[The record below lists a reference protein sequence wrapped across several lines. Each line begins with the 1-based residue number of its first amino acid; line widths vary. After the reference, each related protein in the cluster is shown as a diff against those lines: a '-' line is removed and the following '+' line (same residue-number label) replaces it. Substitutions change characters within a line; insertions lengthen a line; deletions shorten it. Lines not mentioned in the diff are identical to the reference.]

1 MENSKLES
9 YAPRAVSYSSP
20 KSSKKASSEYLNIY
34 IAISQ
39 TPNDKIPVKKEETS
53 NQEQLLPSPKM
64 NKINDT
70 MFCISMERDV
80 HLFYLITNP
89 EEKAKMKVKKA
100 FGMVSICLT
109 ML

>member
-9 YAPRAVSYSSP
+9 YAPRAVPHSPP
-20 KSSKKASSEYLNIY
+20 KSSKKVSSKYLNIN

-39 TPNDKIPVKKEETS
+39 TPNDKNPVKKEDTP
-53 NQEQLLPSPKM
+53 NQESPLPSPKM

-89 EEKAKMKVKKA
+89 EEKSKMKVKKA
-100 FGMVSICLT
+100 FGMVSVCLT